1 MAFNYGYNY
10 NYNYG
15 ATDFSFAEFMSLFA
29 IMMAVTG
36 AISLVFY
43 ILRAVAMMKIAKGRG
58 FSSPWIAWIPF
69 ANLYQMGKV
78 ADDICYRNGK
88 KKSYRK
94 VLLGLNIAT
103 VAGVVLATVL
113 SCGWMINTFL
123 LNYDLN
129 VDRFGNFVGQE
140 PSASVIATMVVGVFI
155 FLAAWIVAVIQIV
168 FYCIVLYQIFK
179 DYAPKEAVLFL
190 ILSIFLSGI
199 FDTIAL
205 LVVSGRPA
213 QSIVAPVGRWENGY
227 FVYNPAGAGY
237 GYGVQPPVNPAG
249 QPVVGFD
256 PYNQPYA
263 GGYYQPPVPP
273 QAPQAPANP
282 QPPVPPQE
290 PPAQDPQ

>member
-43 ILRAVAMMKIAKGRG
+43 ILRALAMMKIAKGRG

-103 VAGVVLATVL
+103 VAGLAIGVAL
-113 SCGWMINTFL
+113 VFGWVINL
-123 LNYDLN
+123 LVNYDLN
-129 VDRFGNFVGQE
+129 FDRFGNFVGTDPTAGE
-140 PSASVIATMVVGVFI
+140 LATILVGCFVCMAAS
-155 FLAAWIVAVIQIV
+155 IVAIIQMV
-168 FYCIVLYQIFK
+168 FYYIVLYQIFK

-290 PPAQDPQ
+290 PPAQDSQ